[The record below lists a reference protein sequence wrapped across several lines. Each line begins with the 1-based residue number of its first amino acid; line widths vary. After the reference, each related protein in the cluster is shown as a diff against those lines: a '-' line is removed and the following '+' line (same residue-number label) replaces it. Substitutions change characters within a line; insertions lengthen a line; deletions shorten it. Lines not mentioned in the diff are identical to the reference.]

1 MSFSFELLPACWFL
15 VGPTATGKSAAA
27 LVVAEQ
33 LGADILALDSM
44 TLYRGME
51 IGTAKPSEIDRARV
65 PHHLLDLLDP
75 WEEYSLADYLAAAE
89 SAVRQVLSRGRV
101 PLFVGGAGLYLRGL
115 LRGMFE
121 GPAANWDLRRELEAF
136 AKRNGNEALHARL
149 SAVDPTL
156 AAKLPPADVR
166 RIIRG
171 LEVFEATGRP
181 LSEQQQQGPRPIDER
196 PAVVPWLNPPRE
208 RLYARI
214 DQRVDEMFAAGLV
227 DEVRS
232 TATRP
237 RGLGRTARQAL
248 GYREILDAI
257 EAGAS
262 PESARELIKTR
273 TRQFSKRQCTWFRN
287 LEECRPMELTG
298 NETAAEVA
306 RRYLEIRSVDRAE

>member
-1 MSFSFELLPACWFL
+1 MSFPFELLPECWFL

-33 LGADILALDSM
+33 IGAEILALDSM

-75 WEEYSLADYLAAAE
+75 QEEYSLADYLAAAE

-136 AKRNGNEALHARL
+136 AERNGNEALHSRL
-149 SAVDPTL
+149 KEIDPAL

-171 LEVFEATGRP
+171 LEVFEASGRP
-181 LSEQQQQGPRPIDER
+181 LSEQQQQGPRPIAER
-196 PAVVPWLNPPRE
+196 PAVVAWLNPPRE

-214 DQRVDEMFAAGLV
+214 EQRVDEMFTAGLV
-227 DEVRS
+227 DEVR
-232 TATRP
+232 TLAAGP
-237 RGLGRTARQAL
+237 QGLGRTARQAL

-257 EAGAS
+257 EAGKS
-262 PESARELIKTR
+262 TESARELIKTR
-273 TRQFSKRQCTWFRN
+273 TRQFGKRQCTWFRN
-287 LEECRPMELTG
+287 LEECRPMKLTG
-298 NETAAEVA
+298 DESAAEVA
-306 RRYLEIRSVDRAE
+306 RCYQEIRTVDRAE